1 MHGPVFWTCRLRLTN
16 LCVCTYLRDSRAK
29 RYFMELPKSPP
40 NLEPRESASDAEQLD
55 GSVSLFL
62 RLWSYGGPSQPP
74 TGLAPEQDPE
84 IATLIQEIVAEGKG
98 EIGERLPELSP
109 ELWSANFADAA
120 HALATAKA
128 LQQRFL
134 TFQRKTEP
142 RQVVPSI
149 LIYSAKIEK
158 TSGPDAAAPEDM
170 LANVTSAQILIADG
184 IYEQMKSVPGF
195 KFNPKPVREAGES
208 FGGEAIYELLWTDE
222 STYGHLRHASRAG
235 LITVG
240 RYQIQEELGRGA
252 MGAVYK
258 AYDERIGRTVALK
271 TISIDRNAPGRD
283 ELIERLKQEAKA
295 AGGLDHPNIITI
307 YDVGQEDDVVYL
319 SMQYV
324 KGITLATLLADV
336 GVPSLAT
343 FLSWADQI
351 CAAVGFAHARGVT
364 HRDLKP
370 ANIMVTEEGII
381 KVLDFGIAKIENT
394 SLTQTGLVVGTPS
407 YMAPEQLA
415 GKKVDQRADI
425 FSLGSVFYELVTREK
440 PFHGDVTTVLY
451 KIMHEDPVAPSLV
464 NPALP
469 GGIDA
474 VIRKAL
480 AKVPKERFQKCE
492 EMRKAFAEQA
502 ARLNLSAAVAG
513 PAAMTVA
520 EVKPRPSPPV
530 PSFLLTEAEP
540 KRRSVWPV
548 AFMLLFIGAA
558 GWAFYVRSSTGS
570 YPAFVNKLVG
580 ASHQLPQTLRGLK
593 PEPPAGQGKSTNQ
606 GTQGGRNDA
615 DASANNVGA
624 QPASTPQNVPGAV
637 LQTAPDDSSV
647 AASASPTSTGGQSS
661 NQAAA
666 VNGAGVV
673 PATSQA
679 AQPAGTATSSQPVT
693 AAQSGTA
700 GGVAAA
706 PADNP
711 AENTERSP
719 FSPVGVDGQTIPESA
734 AQSPKKPIH
743 QPPQTVDGFT
753 RKNVPELLRVADSAA
768 RRGDYRLA
776 AYDYNLILKLD
787 HTNATARNG
796 LRLIQE
802 AEHPH

>member
-1 MHGPVFWTCRLRLTN
+1 
-16 LCVCTYLRDSRAK
+16 
-29 RYFMELPKSPP
+29 MELPKLPQ
-40 NLEPRESASDAEQLD
+40 NLEPREAASDGEKLD
-55 GSVSLFL
+55 GRVALFL

-84 IATLIQEIVAEGKG
+84 IAALIQELVGEGKG
-98 EIGERLPELSP
+98 EIAGRLP
-109 ELWSANFADAA
+109 ELWSAHFEDVA
-120 HALATAKA
+120 HALTTAKA

-149 LIYSAKIEK
+149 LIYSTK
-158 TSGPDAAAPEDM
+158 TERASGPDAADPEDM
-170 LANVTSAQILIADG
+170 LANVTSAQILIAG
-184 IYEQMKSVPGF
+184 TVYELMKSVPGF
-195 KFNPKPVREAGES
+195 RFNPKPVREAGET

-222 STYGHLRHASRAG
+222 STYGHLRQASRAG
-235 LITVG
+235 LKTVG
-240 RYQIQEELGRGA
+240 RYHVQEELGRGA

-258 AYDERIGRTVALK
+258 AYDELIGRTVALK
-271 TISIDRNAPGRD
+271 TITIDRNAPGRD
-283 ELIERLKQEAKA
+283 ELIERLKQEGKA

-351 CAAVGFAHARGVT
+351 CAAVGFAHARGVI

-370 ANIMVTEEGII
+370 ANMMVTEDGII
-381 KVLDFGIAKIENT
+381 KVLDFGIAKIDNT

-440 PFHGDVTTVLY
+440 PFHGDVTTILY

-464 NPALP
+464 NPSLP

-474 VIRKAL
+474 VIRRAL
-480 AKVPKERFQKCE
+480 AKAPKERFQKCE

-502 ARLNLSAAVAG
+502 SRLNLSPVVGG
-513 PAAMTVA
+513 PAATPTPKA
-520 EVKPRPSPPV
+520 RPSAPV
-530 PSFLLTEAEP
+530 PSFLLTESAP
-540 KRRSVWPV
+540 KRRSIWPL
-548 AFMLLFIGAA
+548 ALMLLFIGTA
-558 GWAFYVRSSTGS
+558 GWAFYVHSNTGS

-580 ASHQLPQTLRGLK
+580 ASQQLPQTLRGLK
-593 PEPPAGQGKSTNQ
+593 PADPAGQGKSNAPDDSV
-606 GTQGGRNDA
+606 N
-615 DASANNVGA
+615 DASANNNSVNNASGNSVGTQA
-624 QPASTPQNVPGAV
+624 ASTPHNAPGAV
-637 LQTAPDDSSV
+637 TQTAPDGSDV
-647 AASASPTSTGGQSS
+647 AAPGSQTATGGQSN
-661 NQAAA
+661 NQAPSD
-666 VNGAGVV
+666 GAGVV
-673 PATSQA
+673 PATNQT
-679 AQPAGTATSSQPVT
+679 AQPAGTATASQPGT
-693 AAQSGTA
+693 AAPSPSLTA
-700 GGVAAA
+700 GGTATA
-706 PADNP
+706 PAGNV
-711 AENTERSP
+711 ERSP
-719 FSPVGVDGQTIPESA
+719 FSPVGSDGQVNPAIAVQP
-734 AQSPKKPIH
+734 PKKQVR
-743 QPPQTVDGFT
+743 QPPLTVDGFT
-753 RKNVPELLRVADSAA
+753 RQNVPELLRAADSAA

-776 AYDYNLILKLD
+776 TYDYNLILKLD

-796 LRLIQE
+796 LRLVQE
-802 AEHPH
+802 SQHLH